1 MIKIY
6 TLYDHVNFTS
16 EQIILFGLVDTLPI
30 EPHHFYNHKNESRYK
45 GMIDFCKKNINYV
58 NTPEECDIIVL
69 PYKFKNTTD
78 HNYINLN
85 TLSKEL
91 NKPLWCF
98 YNDDNDKQFN
108 ISSNVIL
115 FRTSFYKITKL
126 QNEYSMIAFSPD
138 YFNDKFT
145 NEITN
150 EINNDINIDLSIG
163 YCGHLNNGR
172 DKYLKILYNSDIKTN
187 FIIRNGFWAPGID
200 KSIAR
205 KEYFNNIE
213 NNIFTFCYR
222 GAGNFSYRFYET
234 LMMGKIPI
242 LINTD
247 CVFPFEDKI
256 NINDIALVINEKDI
270 DNIDNIDN
278 HDTRII
284 EIIKSYYYKN
294 KDNLLHIQKNNRF
307 IWETYYSPI
316 GFINNIIN
324 NNF

>member
-6 TLYDHVNFTS
+6 TLYNQVNFTS
-16 EQIILFGLVDTLPI
+16 EQIILFGLLDTLPA
-30 EPHHFYNHKNESRYK
+30 EPQHCYNHKNESRYK
-45 GMIDFCKKNINYV
+45 GIIDFCKKNINYV

-69 PYKFKNTTD
+69 PYKFKDITD
-78 HNYINLN
+78 INYINLN

-98 YNDDNDKQFN
+98 YNDDDDKQFN

-115 FRTSFYKITKL
+115 FRTSFYKISKL
-126 QNEYSMIAFSPD
+126 HNEYPMIVFSPD
-138 YFNDKFT
+138 YFNNKFT
-145 NEITN
+145 N
-150 EINNDINIDLSIG
+150 DLSIG

-172 DKYLKILYNSDIKTN
+172 DKYLKILYHSDIKTN

-200 KSIAR
+200 KNIAR
-205 KEYFNNIE
+205 KEYFDNIE
-213 NNIFTFCYR
+213 NNLFTFCYR

-270 DNIDNIDN
+270 DNIDN
-278 HDTRII
+278 HDTTLIN
-284 EIIKSYYYKN
+284 IIKSYYYKN
-294 KDNLLHIQKNNRF
+294 KDNLLNIQQNNRF

>member
-6 TLYDHVNFTS
+6 TLYNQVNFTS

-145 NEITN
+145 NEFT
-150 EINNDINIDLSIG
+150 NDINIDLSIG

-172 DKYLKILYNSDIKTN
+172 GKYLKTLYHSDIT
-187 FIIRNGFWAPGID
+187 P
-200 KSIAR
+200 
-205 KEYFNNIE
+205 
-213 NNIFTFCYR
+213 
-222 GAGNFSYRFYET
+222 
-234 LMMGKIPI
+234 
-242 LINTD
+242 
-247 CVFPFEDKI
+247 
-256 NINDIALVINEKDI
+256 
-270 DNIDNIDN
+270 
-278 HDTRII
+278 
-284 EIIKSYYYKN
+284 
-294 KDNLLHIQKNNRF
+294 LHI
-307 IWETYYSPI
+307 
-316 GFINNIIN
+316 
-324 NNF
+324 